1 MIDFSDYKVLQP
13 LTAALGSPPPY
24 RHRKKDGARY
34 YSLFFLVERIFELSD
49 PCPSRR
55 NKLFR
60 SLVNRKK
67 YRLELNDERLCS
79 FYAYRLLRLFK
90 KFIMNSDVFCHS
102 PEIWD
107 NRVKT
112 QLKEECY

>member
-1 MIDFSDYKVLQP
+1 MGRDTTHS
-13 LTAALGSPPPY
+13 
-24 RHRKKDGARY
+24 
-34 YSLFFLVERIFELSD
+34 FFLVERIFELSD

-60 SLVNRKK
+60 SLVNRQK

>member
-24 RHRKKDGARY
+24 HRRKKDGGRY
-34 YSLFFLVERIFELSD
+34 YSFFFFVMERIFELSD

-60 SLVNRKK
+60 SLVNRQK
-67 YRLELNDERLCS
+67 YRLENERLC
-79 FYAYRLLRLFK
+79 RLLRLFK

-102 PEIWD
+102 AEIWD